1 MTAGRREGLG
11 VLAMVVATAF
21 WGATFVVIRDS
32 LDHLAPASLVFAR
45 FATAGVSLVIVAAI
59 LRRRFDRPAFEGG
72 IVSGVL
78 TAGGYLF
85 QAIGLT
91 ATSAGSSAFLTC
103 AGTVFAGLFAW
114 PILRQRPRRELL
126 GGMVLAIA
134 GAGLLTI
141 TDQLRLGTGEMW
153 TLLGAFAYALQIVSV
168 ARYIVHA
175 DAIALVTVQSL
186 TVAAVLLPM
195 AGGAPGQFS
204 ALDGLG
210 WARFAYLALAG
221 SLVAPVLQV
230 ASQRVLPAG
239 RVGLLFALEP
249 VFALLFA
256 VTAGGERFVGRWW
269 FGAALI
275 LGGLLLVEWP
285 AARRRARG

>member
-1 MTAGRREGLG
+1 M
-11 VLAMVVATAF
+11 VLATAL

-32 LDHLAPASLVFAR
+32 LDHLDPASLVFGR
-45 FATAGVSLVIVAAI
+45 FATAGVALATVTVI
-59 LRRRFDRPAFEGG
+59 LRRRFSRAAVEGG
-72 IVSGVL
+72 AVTGLL
-78 TAGGYLF
+78 TAAGYLF

-114 PILRQRPRRELL
+114 PILRQRPQRELV
-126 GGMVLAIA
+126 GGIVLAIA
-134 GAGLLTI
+134 GAALLTI

-153 TLLGAFAYALQIVSV
+153 TLLGAFSYALQIVFV
-168 ARYIVHA
+168 ARYVARA
-175 DAIALVTVQSL
+175 DPIALVAVQSL

-195 AGGAPGQFS
+195 AVGAPGQFL
-204 ALDGLG
+204 ALDVVG

-221 SLVAPVLQV
+221 SLVAPLLQV
-230 ASQRVLPAG
+230 ASQRVLAPG

-256 VTAGGERFVGRWW
+256 VTLGGERFVGRWW
-269 FGAALI
+269 LGAVLI

-285 AARRRARG
+285 AALRRASQSSAAGASA